1 AAAISRSV
9 RRARDTA
16 AWDQARDALAPPLR
30 RPLVLVDFFE
40 SALLL
45 AARAA
50 AFAPLLAA
58 AIVGRAKRRPVR
70 RRLRSIASNSS
81 RWVRSVIAYDSGHPN
96 PAPPSHRPG
105 GGQERRVSRLESA
118 GAGLHIRMYANS
130 VSRGT
135 CREGRRANLKITK
148 RTQFGWQEHA
158 AASPFTLPSPRGE
171 RVRRCGAQ
179 PFAPSREGGT
189 RREAAGG

>member
-1 AAAISRSV
+1 MGSGARWFGAASTT
-9 RRARDTA
+9 TA
-16 AWDQARDALAPPLR
+16 GLG
-30 RPLVLVDFFE
+30 DFFE

-81 RWVRSVIAYDSGHPN
+81 RWVRSVIACDSGRPDQA
-96 PAPPSHRPG
+96 PASHRPG

-158 AASPFTLPSPRGE
+158 AASPLTLPSPRGE

-179 PFAPSREGGT
+179 PLAPSAIAFTHLGC
-189 RREAAGG
+189 AAGERLIP